1 MRDLNNKVAVIT
13 GAGSG
18 IGRGTSLRLAEVGM
32 DIAIADVDINGAQ
45 QTAEMVRAL
54 GRKAIVVKTDVSNR
68 EEVQHLAGVVVQEL
82 GVPTVLFNNAGV
94 VTFKDIALLTEG
106 DWSWVM
112 GVNLDGVINGV
123 ISFLPLMVES
133 GKEGHIVNTASHCGL
148 FPSRGLSSY
157 SASKYAVVGLSE
169 HLRGDLADIQIGV
182 SVLCPGAVAT
192 GIVHAERNR
201 PEIYGG
207 PQIEPT
213 DSGDSI
219 GSASYRNSDQ
229 VVSEG
234 IDPKLVGEMVL
245 QGILNNEPYIVTSL
259 ESKSPVE
266 ARLKAIRA
274 AYEKPFIV
282 NR

>member
-1 MRDLNNKVAVIT
+1 M
-13 GAGSG
+13 
-18 IGRGTSLRLAEVGM
+18 
-32 DIAIADVDINGAQ
+32 
-45 QTAEMVRAL
+45 
-54 GRKAIVVKTDVSNR
+54 
-68 EEVQHLAGVVVQEL
+68 VVQEL

-123 ISFLPLMVES
+123 ISFLPLMLES
-133 GKEGHIVNTASHCGL
+133 GQGGHIVNTASHCGL

-169 HLRGDLADIQIGV
+169 HLRGDLADSEIGV

-201 PEIYGG
+201 PEIHGG

-213 DSGDSI
+213 DSKDKI
-219 GSASYRNSDQ
+219 GSSSYRNSDQ

-259 ESKSPVE
+259 ESKAPVE

-274 AYEKPFIV
+274 AYEKPLIAQ
-282 NR
+282 